1 MRSWSPVSLKI
12 SSGWDCG
19 FLWFDF
25 LAFVSLITRISV
37 HVFDVAYNERRGF
50 DPNKFTKSLDRD
62 YSRYRAAPLVTTTA
76 IGSFER
82 CGRLCMNTAGT
93 DD

>member
-37 HVFDVAYNERRGF
+37 HVFFTSLVKSAEGF
-50 DPNKFTKSLDRD
+50 DPYQFAKRVLTETM
-62 YSRYRAAPLVTTTA
+62 AAIKQHPFCYHHDHWEL
-76 IGSFER
+76 
-82 CGRLCMNTAGT
+82 
-93 DD
+93 